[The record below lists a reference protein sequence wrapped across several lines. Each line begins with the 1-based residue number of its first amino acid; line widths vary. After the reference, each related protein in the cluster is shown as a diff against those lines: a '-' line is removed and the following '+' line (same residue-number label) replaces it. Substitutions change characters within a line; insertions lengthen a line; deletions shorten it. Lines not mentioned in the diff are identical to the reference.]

1 MIKALMDKVDT
12 MQKQMLKLVSRE
24 MEILK
29 EIHIETLEM
38 KNIVT
43 EFEECF

>member
-1 MIKALMDKVDT
+1 MDKVDT

-29 EIHIETLEM
+29 KDPYRNARDEKHS
-38 KNIVT
+38 NRS
-43 EFEECF
+43 

>member
-1 MIKALMDKVDT
+1 MDKVDT

-29 EIHIETLEM
+29 EIHTEMLEM
-38 KNIVT
+38 KNTVT
-43 EFEECF
+43 KFEKCF